1 MGHVQYI
8 YRRVRPKTGKIP
20 AEMKASSKLREY
32 IYNFIALTY
41 YEDTKYS
48 YCVKTRCLRRPM
60 LCLCYLSNANRLLFL
75 LKFILKLHANL
86 HSITISLHIF

>member
-8 YRRVRPKTGKIP
+8 YRRVRRKTGKIP

-41 YEDTKYS
+41 YEDCTIGEANN
-48 YCVKTRCLRRPM
+48 CTNCRQDAKTRR
-60 LCLCYLSNANRLLFL
+60 
-75 LKFILKLHANL
+75 K
-86 HSITISLHIF
+86 

>member
-48 YCVKTRCLRRPM
+48 YCTVQFERRITVRTAAKTPR
-60 LCLCYLSNANRLLFL
+60 
-75 LKFILKLHANL
+75 HAFVMKKKKQN
-86 HSITISLHIF
+86 